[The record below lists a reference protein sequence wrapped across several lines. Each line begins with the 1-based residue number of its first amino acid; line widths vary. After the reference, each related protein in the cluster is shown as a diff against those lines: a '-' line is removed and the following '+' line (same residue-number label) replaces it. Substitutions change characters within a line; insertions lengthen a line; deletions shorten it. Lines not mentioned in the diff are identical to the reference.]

1 VDFLKEQV
9 DLEDAGPVEG
19 EEKPAPEP
27 KHALKSIEND
37 PDQERE
43 EALPPARRFFSLLF
57 ERRTLSILLLSM
69 ALLTLIGIGTK
80 ALHPWL
86 NRAESLPKSVSKDAA
101 QESLLR
107 DEMIA
112 PFFIP
117 LPEGSTY
124 LAVRLDVIAR
134 WDGTDR
140 ARFQT
145 NAAQIRMEIYRYL
158 LGHASQNP
166 DFKGQVASL
175 EKEVSHRVRK
185 MLGSKEVQF
194 LFDKVTYF

>member
-1 VDFLKEQV
+1 MDFLEEQV
-9 DLEDAGPVEG
+9 DLEDSGPVER
-19 EEKPAPEP
+19 EEKPTPEP
-27 KHALKSIEND
+27 KHASKSIEKD
-37 PDQERE
+37 PDQATEK
-43 EALPPARRFFSLLF
+43 AFPPAGRFFSLLF
-57 ERRTLSILLLSM
+57 ERRTLGILFLS
-69 ALLTLIGIGTK
+69 LVFLTLMGIGTK
-80 ALHPWL
+80 AFHFWL
-86 NRAESLPKSVSKDAA
+86 NRAESLPKNIFKGAA

-134 WDGTDR
+134 WGGTDR

-145 NAAQIRMEIYRYL
+145 NAAKIRMEIYQYL
-158 LGHASQNP
+158 LGHASQDM
-166 DFKGQVASL
+166 DFKSQVASL
-175 EKEVSHRVRK
+175 EKEVSYRVRK

-194 LFDKVTYF
+194 LAQNR